1 MKENNKIKGET
12 VKKQIFIFL
21 FFLSIF
27 LFCAEGHYELVD
39 AFVRF
44 EMTKNLVDKGTF
56 ELEKHPLA
64 LKGVNGKYYNKYG
77 PLTSFIAIPFYL
89 IAKLTA
95 HLTHFPIKG
104 IEEFFFSIINPILG
118 AFIAL
123 IYFMLLKNNLKF
135 EPKRAFLCCILLCF
149 ASSFFFY
156 VKSAAN
162 EIPATLFFL
171 LGIYFLFK
179 ENKKTRDWI
188 LGGVSFG
195 LAYLTRWEAA
205 LFSVPVFLWIIYL
218 LYKRKEFSPLGF
230 LIGFLPF
237 LIAGMVYTYYFFG
250 NVVISVEEHVKVGEK
265 TQIVDAY
272 GVTAYTFS
280 YPFFKGLYRTTFS
293 LQEGLFTYNPFILFS
308 FFGFIYLWRKREYF
322 FLIVSWILMFII
334 LYSITGFF
342 IGTLMGPRYP
352 LPLLPLFTFLSINY
366 PFKKILD
373 KIFVALVLIS
383 FFINFSGVNASHH
396 RIHYK
401 EAIIYGNEIRNPY
414 LIREARF
421 PFVFT
426 NAFEVW
432 RNYIKYPKRDYF
444 FSRENAS
451 FKERLEKQATVAL
464 PNFWWVF
471 LPFFGVPRVLVY
483 MGMAVLLFLGIY
495 SGYKIRKEILR
506 EDLTIS

>member
-1 MKENNKIKGET
+1 MKENNKIKGKIG
-12 VKKQIFIFL
+12 KKEIFIFL

-27 LFCAEGHYELVD
+27 LFCAEGHYESID
-39 AFVRF
+39 ASLRF
-44 EMTKNLVDKGTF
+44 EMTKSIVDKGSF
-56 ELEKHPLA
+56 AVEHPFA
-64 LKGVNGKYYNKYG
+64 RKGIDGRYYNTYG
-77 PLTSFIAIPFYL
+77 PITSFIAIPFYL

-104 IEEFFFSIINPILG
+104 IEEFFFSMINPILG

-162 EIPATLFFL
+162 EIPTTLFFL

-195 LAYLTRWEAA
+195 LAYLTRWEAV
-205 LFSVPVFLWIIYL
+205 LFSVPIFLWIIYL

-237 LIAGMVYTYYFFG
+237 LIAGMVYTYYFWE
-250 NVVISVEEHVKVGEK
+250 N
-265 TQIVDAY
+265 
-272 GVTAYTFS
+272 
-280 YPFFKGLYRTTFS
+280 PFFQYGEAMGVKERVQIGSSSTFFKHLVSHPFLKGFYRRAFS
-293 LQEGLFTYNPFILFS
+293 LEQGLFSYNPFLIFS
-308 FFGFIYLWRKREYF
+308 LFGFIQLWKEKEKF
-322 FLIVSWILMFII
+322 FLISFWVFIWIIF
-334 LYSITGFF
+334 YSLVPAR
-342 IGTLMGPRYP
+342 GTWMGPRFAVP
-352 LPLLPLFTFLSINY
+352 LIPVLTTLSIDY

-373 KIFVALVLIS
+373 KFFYAFAFIS
-383 FFINFSGVNASHH
+383 FFINFAGVNASSH

-401 EAIIYGNEIRNPY
+401 EAITYGNEISENRIIE
-414 LIREARF
+414 LKL
-421 PFVFT
+421 PFT
-426 NAFEVW
+426 LSNAFEVW

-483 MGMAVLLFLGIY
+483 MGMAVLLFLSIY
-495 SGYKIRKEILR
+495 SGYKIRKEIFR